1 MTLKEFTDMAH
12 SCNSPIPVTL
22 FSDIE
27 SEEEFRLTKNAG
39 LVLLKFQSTY
49 QSSVFLRSEFANA
62 KVEAFYGVS
71 KDTYHVI
78 VEIDDLQ

>member
-1 MTLKEFTDMAH
+1 MAR
-12 SCNSPIPVTL
+12 SCNSPITVIL
-22 FSDIE
+22 FSDVE
-27 SEEEFRLTKNAG
+27 SAEDFRQTKDAE
-39 LVLLKFQSTY
+39 LALLKIQSTY

-78 VEIDDLQ
+78 VEIKGLQ